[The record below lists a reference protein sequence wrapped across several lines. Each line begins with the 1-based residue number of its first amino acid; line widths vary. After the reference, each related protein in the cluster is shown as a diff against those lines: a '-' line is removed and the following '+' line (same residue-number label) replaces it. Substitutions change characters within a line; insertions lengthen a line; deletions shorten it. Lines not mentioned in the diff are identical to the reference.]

1 MPTTK
6 KAKDYGNN
14 VINFKGEVSVTVRFG
29 NTDVI
34 HTFLV
39 VDNKQVPLLGRD
51 LCSKLN
57 ISMLF
62 PCSNTNHVDSKE

>member
-14 VINFKGEVSVTVRFG
+14 VIHFKGEVSVTVCFG
-29 NTDVI
+29 NTDVL
-34 HTFLV
+34 HTVLV
-39 VDNKQVPLLGRD
+39 VDNKQILLERD
-51 LCSKLN
+51 LLSKLN

-62 PCSNTNHVDSKE
+62 PDSNRLSKQ